1 MIRTFEKKDTERVMT
16 LWYYGNCQAH
26 PFVPEN
32 YWRSNIPM
40 VQEQLLQAQVLVC
53 EEDGEIRGFLGM
65 MDNYIAGIFVD
76 EAFRSEGVGKQLLDE
91 AKQRHSALTLQVY
104 RKNERA
110 VRFYLREGFSISME
124 GTEEDTGETEYRM
137 IWKELEG

>member
-1 MIRTFEKKDTERVMT
+1 MIRAFEKKDTKCVMA
-16 LWYYGNCQAH
+16 LWYHGNCQAH
-26 PFVPEN
+26 PFVPES

-53 EEDGEIRGFLGM
+53 EENGEIRGFLGM
-65 MDNYIAGIFVD
+65 MDDYIAGIFVD
-76 EAFRSEGVGKQLLDE
+76 EACRSEGVGKRLLDE
-91 AKQRHSALTLQVY
+91 AKQRYSTLTLHVY
-104 RKNERA
+104 QKNERA